1 MQKEVHK
8 HTHEILERHL
18 MTATKQIIEVFHV
31 DPLLERH
38 RPAGGLK
45 EGTSMVV
52 HWLRVH
58 LPMHWRQVR
67 SLAEE
72 LRCHMPWSIS
82 ACCRNC

>member
-1 MQKEVHK
+1 
-8 HTHEILERHL
+8 

-45 EGTSMVV
+45 EGTSVV
-52 HWLRVH
+52 VQWLRVR
-58 LPMHWRQVR
+58 LPTHWRQVR

-72 LRCHMPWSIS
+72 LRCHMLWSIS
-82 ACCRNC
+82 ACCRNY